1 MHCYRVG
8 PLRLQS
14 RMAFPELQPVARG
27 SSEAWTFGVS
37 RASVAPA
44 RGVVW
49 FHDWTFPNGRRWLM
63 VGRLGHRY
71 VVRFAR
77 VASFLIDPPE
87 RTITAFPGAGVP
99 AHTVRHL
106 LLDQIVPM
114 LLGDAD
120 HLVVH
125 ASAVAA
131 GGGAVAFIGPSGSG
145 KSTLAGALARRGCAL
160 VTDDCLVVDL
170 DRRPAHVI
178 PTYAGLRL
186 WPDVLRALF
195 PGERRRTAGVA
206 HYSSKRRVRRHPDD
220 LAFRRRAE
228 PLRAA
233 CVLAAP
239 GPTRSRVSQVS
250 MTRLRGHAAFA
261 AVLRCT
267 FHLDVGRET
276 TARRALERVT
286 AMLETVPVFRLQVP
300 RDLARLDEVG
310 VLIRSLMAV

>member
-1 MHCYRVG
+1 MNRYRVG

-14 RMAFPELQPVARG
+14 RMAIPELQPFACA
-27 SSEAWTFGVS
+27 SSEAWTFRVAHAG
-37 RASVAPA
+37 VAPA
-44 RGVVW
+44 RGVAW
-49 FHDWTFPNGRRWLM
+49 FHDWTFPDGRRWLM
-63 VGRLGHRY
+63 VGRLGRRY

-77 VASFLIDPPE
+77 VASFLIDPSA
-87 RTITAFPGAGVP
+87 RVITAFPGPGVP
-99 AHTVRHL
+99 ARTIRHL

-125 ASAVAA
+125 ASAVVA

-145 KSTLAGALARRGCAL
+145 KSTLAGALARHGCAL

-186 WPDVLRALF
+186 WPDVLQALF
-195 PGERRRTAGVA
+195 PGEHRRTAGVA
-206 HYSSKRRVRRHPDD
+206 HYSSKRRMRRRPDE
-220 LAFRRRAE
+220 LAFRRRSE

-233 CVLAAP
+233 CVLSPASK
-239 GPTRSRVSQVS
+239 RSRVSQVS
-250 MTRLRGHAAFA
+250 LTRLRGHEAFA

-310 VLIRSLMAV
+310 VLIGSLMAV

>member
-1 MHCYRVG
+1 
-8 PLRLQS
+8 
-14 RMAFPELQPVARG
+14 MAIPELQPLARAAG
-27 SSEAWTFGVS
+27 EAWTFSLSRVS
-37 RASVAPA
+37 RPSTRRVT
-44 RGVVW
+44 W
-49 FHDWTFPNGRRWLM
+49 FHDWAFPDGRPWLRI
-63 VGRLGHRY
+63 GRAGREY

-77 VASFLIDPPE
+77 VAWFFIDPST
-87 RTITAFPGAGVP
+87 RDIVAFAHRGVP
-99 AHTVRHL
+99 VRTVRHL

-114 LLGDAD
+114 LLGDAA

-125 ASAVAA
+125 ASAVVAE
-131 GGGAVAFIGPSGSG
+131 GGAVAFLGPSGSG
-145 KSTLAGALARRGCAL
+145 KSTLAAALSRHGCAL

-170 DRRPAHVI
+170 ERRPAHVI

-186 WPDVLRALF
+186 WPDALKALF
-195 PGERRRTAGVA
+195 PGDRGRTAGVA
-206 HYSSKRRVRRHPDD
+206 HYSSKRRVGHRLGG
-220 LAFRRRAE
+220 LAFRRRSE

-233 CVLAAP
+233 CVLTAP
-239 GPTRSRVSQVS
+239 ISKRTQLS
-250 MTRLRGHAAFA
+250 MTRLRGHEAFA

-310 VLIRSLMAV
+310 RLVRSIAAA

>member
-1 MHCYRVG
+1 MHRYRVG

-14 RMAFPELQPVARG
+14 RMAIPELQPVARA
-27 SSEAWTFGVS
+27 SSEAWTFRVS
-37 RASVAPA
+37 HAGAAPA
-44 RGVVW
+44 RGVAW

-63 VGRLGHRY
+63 VGRLGRRY

-77 VASFLIDPPE
+77 VASFLIDPPA

-99 AHTVRHL
+99 ARTIRHL
-106 LLDQIVPM
+106 LLDQVVPM

-125 ASAVAA
+125 ASAVVA

-145 KSTLAGALARRGCAL
+145 KSTLAGALARHGCAL

-170 DRRPAHVI
+170 GRRPAHVI

-206 HYSSKRRVRRHPDD
+206 HYSSKRRVRRHTDD
-220 LAFRRRAE
+220 FAFRRRPE

-233 CVLAAP
+233 CVLTAP
-239 GPTRSRVSQVS
+239 ASKRSPVSKLS
-250 MTRLRGHAAFA
+250 MTRLRGHEAFA

-286 AMLETVPVFRLQVP
+286 AMLETVPVFRLQMP

-310 VLIRSLMAV
+310 VLMDSLAVV